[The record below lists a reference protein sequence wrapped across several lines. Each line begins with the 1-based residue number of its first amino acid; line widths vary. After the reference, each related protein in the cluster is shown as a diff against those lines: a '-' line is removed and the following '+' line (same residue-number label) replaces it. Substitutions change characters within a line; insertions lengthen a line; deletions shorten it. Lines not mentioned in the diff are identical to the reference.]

1 MQSDEDRAQLQ
12 SWRGVTGLLEERYLA
27 EEHGDSFS
35 HLDIRHTSGG
45 NFRRG
50 LTVPPLNTSYLAAG
64 SASSSSRSSP
74 LSALFDV
81 GSYRS
86 PRKSPRASTSTSTST
101 STLRASSSIPTT
113 PLARSYG
120 SLRPSA
126 TPDRNQLHRTSILTS
141 PIRERGHRDNNH
153 HASTGHSSASYGTLT
168 PSRQA
173 SEATIRPMRIRDPSP
188 GKGAKSKGSSTS
200 SSGSL
205 LQEGILSTS
214 PPAMEADSA
223 AWPGIEAS
231 LDQAETGRQADRVES
246 AGPGITET
254 QGEGET
260 QTSKSEPRIII
271 PSDSQSP
278 GIGLTVQQHA
288 RNGWRSFFSGKISL
302 SSLHLHWIPF

>member
-45 NFRRG
+45 NLRRG

-86 PRKSPRASTSTSTST
+86 PKKSPRASTSTSA
-101 STLRASSSIPTT
+101 STLRASTSIPTT
-113 PLARSYG
+113 PLARSHG

-141 PIRERGHRDNNH
+141 PIRERLHRDH
-153 HASTGHSSASYGTLT
+153 IQHASIGHSSTSYGTLT

-173 SEATIRPMRIRDPSP
+173 SEATIRPIRIRDPSP
-188 GKGAKSKGSSTS
+188 CTKSKGSSTS
-200 SSGSL
+200 SSGSV

-214 PPAMEADSA
+214 PPAIETDSA

-231 LDQAETGRQADRVES
+231 LDQAEVGRQADRVES

-260 QTSKSEPRIII
+260 QTSKPDSKLKI
-271 PSDSQSP
+271 PTSLSGSRVGQAP
-278 GIGLTVQQHA
+278 KQEV
-288 RNGWRSFFSGKISL
+288 RKGWRSFFSGEISV
-302 SSLHLHWIPF
+302 SSLHLSWPPC

>member
-27 EEHGDSFS
+27 EEHGDSFY
-35 HLDIRHTSGG
+35 HLDIWHTSAG
-45 NFRRG
+45 NLRRG

-86 PRKSPRASTSTSTST
+86 PKKSPRASTTTST

-113 PLARSYG
+113 PLARSHG

-126 TPDRNQLHRTSILTS
+126 TPDRNLLHRTSILTS
-141 PIRERGHRDNNH
+141 PIRERDHRGHNQH
-153 HASTGHSSASYGTLT
+153 VSTGHSSSSYGTLT

-173 SEATIRPMRIRDPSP
+173 SEATIRPVRIRDPSP
-188 GKGAKSKGSSTS
+188 GTKSKGSSTS
-200 SSGSL
+200 SSVSL
-205 LQEGILSTS
+205 LQEGSLSTS
-214 PPAMEADSA
+214 PPAMEAESA

-231 LDQAETGRQADRVES
+231 LDQAEVGRQAGRVGNG
-246 AGPGITET
+246 APGVMET
-254 QGEGET
+254 DGGGET
-260 QTSKSEPRIII
+260 QTSKPDHKTKNPPDVLGSGTGSAVKEDVRK
-271 PSDSQSP
+271 
-278 GIGLTVQQHA
+278 
-288 RNGWRSFFSGKISL
+288 GWRGFFSGENSV
-302 SSLHLHWIPF
+302 SSLHLY

>member
-27 EEHGDSFS
+27 EEHGDSFP

-45 NFRRG
+45 NLRRG

-86 PRKSPRASTSTSTST
+86 PKKSPRASTSTSTST

-113 PLARSYG
+113 PLARSRG

-141 PIRERGHRDNNH
+141 PIRERGRQDHNQ
-153 HASTGHSSASYGTLT
+153 HASTCHSSASYGTLT

-173 SEATIRPMRIRDPSP
+173 SEATIRPVRIRDPSP
-188 GKGAKSKGSSTS
+188 GTKSKGSTS
-200 SSGSL
+200 SSDSL
-205 LQEGILSTS
+205 LQEGLLSTS
-214 PPAMEADSA
+214 PPAMEAESA

-231 LDQAETGRQADRVES
+231 LEQAEFGRQADRVES
-246 AGPGITET
+246 AGPGVIER
-254 QGEGET
+254 GEEEEA
-260 QTSKSEPRIII
+260 QPSKSDPRTKI
-271 PSDSQSP
+271 PSDVQGP
-278 GIGLTVQQHA
+278 GIGLTVHQHA
-288 RNGWRSFFSGKISL
+288 RNDWRSFFPGENSV
-302 SSLHLHWIPF
+302 SSLHLYLVLS

>member
-35 HLDIRHTSGG
+35 HLDLRHTSGG
-45 NFRRG
+45 NLRRG

-86 PRKSPRASTSTSTST
+86 PKKSPRAST

-141 PIRERGHRDNNH
+141 PIRERGHRDH
-153 HASTGHSSASYGTLT
+153 SQHAPTAHSSASYGTLT

-188 GKGAKSKGSSTS
+188 GTKSKGSSTS

-214 PPAMEADSA
+214 PPAIETDSA

-231 LDQAETGRQADRVES
+231 LDQAEVGRQADRVGNG
-246 AGPGITET
+246 APGVMET
-254 QGEGET
+254 DGGGET
-260 QTSKSEPRIII
+260 QTSKSDPRTKIS
-271 PSDSQSP
+271 PDVQGP
-278 GIGLTVQQHA
+278 GIGLTVRQHA
-288 RNGWRSFFSGKISL
+288 RNGWRSFFPGKISL

>member
-27 EEHGDSFS
+27 EEHEDSFP

-45 NFRRG
+45 DLRRG

-86 PRKSPRASTSTSTST
+86 PKKSPRAST

-113 PLARSYG
+113 PLARSHG

-141 PIRERGHRDNNH
+141 PIRERGHRDH
-153 HASTGHSSASYGTLT
+153 TQHASTGHSSASYGTLT

-173 SEATIRPMRIRDPSP
+173 SEATIRPVRIRDPSP
-188 GKGAKSKGSSTS
+188 CTKSKGSSTS
-200 SSGSL
+200 SSDSL

-214 PPAMEADSA
+214 PPAIETDSA

-231 LDQAETGRQADRVES
+231 LDQAEVGTQADTVGNVGPAV
-246 AGPGITET
+246 AGTQPEGEEET
-254 QGEGET
+254 QPL
-260 QTSKSEPRIII
+260 QPDSKAKIPTSLSGSRVGQGPKQEVRK
-271 PSDSQSP
+271 
-278 GIGLTVQQHA
+278 
-288 RNGWRSFFSGKISL
+288 GWRSFFSSKISL
-302 SSLHLHWIPF
+302 SSLHLYWVPS